1 MGGQKM
7 VQKVAG
13 NTGAVGGNPQQ
24 QGQCVQASQ
33 AVIGSQP
40 TAQIISPLQVK
51 AARQKYIST
60 KN

>member
-1 MGGQKM
+1 M

-13 NTGAVGGNPQQ
+13 NTGTVAGNPQP

-40 TAQIISPLQVK
+40 TAQIISPLQVNLHNLSNK
-51 AARQKYIST
+51 DRCT
-60 KN
+60 LM